1 MAAPSDDWVES
12 SDSSDGE
19 EPAMDSGTDVDQ
31 APKVTC
37 LFCDQTF
44 GSSDETLLHCSTA
57 HDFHLLHSLKAN
69 GLDFYD
75 YIRIVNFI
83 RNTGPSPR
91 DLLFSPR
98 ESQPWV
104 SDRFLTSTLEDDLLL
119 THDVDG
125 ALEEEEQ
132 EEDEAEEGIRQA
144 GIRDEGL
151 RARLAERRAER
162 AEQEL
167 ARAMEDMHK
176 MREVMGAIVNGAAAP
191 SRSASHGGGEVE
203 EEERQQEDEAYFG
216 SYAHFSIHEEMLK
229 DTVRTG
235 AYRDFIYG
243 NPHLFRDKVVL
254 DVGCGTGILSLFA
267 ARSGARRV
275 FAVEQSEIAYQAMDI
290 VRQNGLQDI
299 VTVLHGRVEDISL
312 PVKEVDLIV
321 SEWMGYFLLFE
332 SMLDSVL
339 VARDRWLSPRG
350 AVYPDVCALRVAA
363 LCDEASHASRVAYWG
378 DVYGFRMASMLAPL
392 LAEPSVERVAPERL
406 ASQPHE
412 VKTIDCCRDKVESLE
427 FTSNFSLKI
436 TQTGSCTGLVGYFDV
451 YFSKNCTE
459 KVMFSTA
466 PGCPGTHWKQTV
478 FLLEKPIAVSAG
490 STLEGTISCRKQRKD
505 RRSLDIVLT
514 IGSVRARYF
523 MQ

>member
-119 THDVDG
+119 THG
-125 ALEEEEQ
+125 EWT
-132 EEDEAEEGIRQA
+132 
-144 GIRDEGL
+144 
-151 RARLAERRAER
+151 
-162 AEQEL
+162 
-167 ARAMEDMHK
+167 
-176 MREVMGAIVNGAAAP
+176 
-191 SRSASHGGGEVE
+191 SRSTLDRSTH
-203 EEERQQEDEAYFG
+203 
-216 SYAHFSIHEEMLK
+216 SLK
-229 DTVRTG
+229 RLRKAG
-235 AYRDFIYG
+235 A
-243 NPHLFRDKVVL
+243 P
-254 DVGCGTGILSLFA
+254 
-267 ARSGARRV
+267 
-275 FAVEQSEIAYQAMDI
+275 
-290 VRQNGLQDI
+290 
-299 VTVLHGRVEDISL
+299 
-312 PVKEVDLIV
+312 
-321 SEWMGYFLLFE
+321 
-332 SMLDSVL
+332 
-339 VARDRWLSPRG
+339 RWLGDVNYLAWCAGGRG
-350 AVYPDVCALRVAA
+350 FDPNPDVCCCIFGVCVSYPIPYPAA
-363 LCDEASHASRVAYWG
+363 PGS
-378 DVYGFRMASMLAPL
+378 
-392 LAEPSVERVAPERL
+392 
-406 ASQPHE
+406 
-412 VKTIDCCRDKVESLE
+412 
-427 FTSNFSLKI
+427 
-436 TQTGSCTGLVGYFDV
+436 QTGTRYP
-451 YFSKNCTE
+451 YPTR
-459 KVMFSTA
+459 TR
-466 PGCPGTHWKQTV
+466 
-478 FLLEKPIAVSAG
+478 

-514 IGSVRARYF
+514 IGSVRARYS